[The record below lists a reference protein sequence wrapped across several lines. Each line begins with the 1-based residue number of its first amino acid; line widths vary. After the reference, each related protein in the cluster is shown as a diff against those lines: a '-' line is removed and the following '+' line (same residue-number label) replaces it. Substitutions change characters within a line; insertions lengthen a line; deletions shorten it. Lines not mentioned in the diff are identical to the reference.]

1 MAGTKASSGKLFAG
15 LAERMKA
22 DKKFELA
29 VYAVLLMLGVLIFAF
44 SSCDGLNLGG
54 GAGNA
59 SSGGAA
65 SEDEVEQR
73 LEDILS
79 SIEGA
84 GAVRVMIVRA
94 QDGSITG
101 AIVTARARRASPCAK
116 NSGTRSGS
124 CSASTSARSRFIKWK
139 QIMGRIHEYAHD

>member
-101 AIVTARARRASPCAK
+101 AIVTAEGAASIAVCEKLRNAVRVVLGIDIGQVEVYQMET
-116 NSGTRSGS
+116 NHGEDS
-124 CSASTSARSRFIKWK
+124 
-139 QIMGRIHEYAHD
+139 